1 MKYSQAEQG
10 RVFVIRLE
18 DGDIVHE
25 EIERFAREKSISA
38 AALIVIGGADT
49 GSTLVVGPEH
59 GRAEP
64 VVPMEH
70 VLDNVHEIAG
80 TGTIFPNEQGEPVLH
95 MHAACGRDTSTITGC
110 VRKGVRTWHILEVVL
125 FELVGS
131 AAIRRL
137 DAATGFALL
146 EPNGKE

>member
-1 MKYSQAEQG
+1 MRYSQAEQG

-18 DGDIVHE
+18 DGDIIHE
-25 EIERFAREKSISA
+25 EIERFAREKSITG
-38 AALIVIGGADT
+38 AALIVIGGADQ
-49 GSTLVVGPEH
+49 GSTLIVGPEQ

-95 MHAACGRDTSTITGC
+95 MHAACGRNTSTITGC
-110 VRKGVRTWHILEVVL
+110 VRKGVKTWHVLEVVL
-125 FELVGS
+125 FELVGTD
-131 AAIRRL
+131 AVRRL
-137 DAATGFALL
+137 DSTTGFGLL
-146 EPNGKE
+146 EPGGKE